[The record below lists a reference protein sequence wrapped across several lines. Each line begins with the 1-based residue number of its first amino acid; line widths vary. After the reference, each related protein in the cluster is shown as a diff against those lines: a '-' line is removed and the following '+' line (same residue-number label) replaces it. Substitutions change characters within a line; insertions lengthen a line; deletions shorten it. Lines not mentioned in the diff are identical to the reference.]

1 PGLLPRRGGGA
12 PLTRPASR
20 GRNGPGHEHGCAVLG
35 HDRPVVANRP
45 GSGSEDLR
53 ILVGHL
59 GEIPPGQLDDGR
71 LSSHRSELSRAGVAF
86 ASGSRRYSGT
96 GSLSPLPAV
105 SSRAAARARNSARGS
120 VIVPCVGAPRGAG

>member
-1 PGLLPRRGGGA
+1 GGGA
-12 PLTRPASR
+12 ALTRPASR
-20 GRNGPGHEHGCAVLG
+20 GRYGPGHEHGCAVLG
-35 HDRPVVANRP
+35 LDRPVVANRP

-96 GSLSPLPAV
+96 GSLSSLPAV
-105 SSRAAARARNSARGS
+105 RSRAAAKAMNSARGYVVDS
-120 VIVPCVGAPRGAG
+120 GVGAPRGSG